1 MAEGRAKEIGIR
13 KVLGASVAKIAMLL
27 SGEFMLLA
35 LIAAVIALP
44 LSYYLL
50 EQWLSNFV
58 YRIGLP
64 VGVLI
69 LSVVLSA
76 ALAAV
81 AVSFRS
87 IKAALANPID
97 TIKSE

>member
-1 MAEGRAKEIGIR
+1 
-13 KVLGASVAKIAMLL
+13 
-27 SGEFMLLA
+27 MLLA

-50 EQWLSNFV
+50 EKWLSNFV

-64 VGVLI
+64 VDVLI